1 MKPKKSK
8 SVHLHQLLKICLLS
22 LCSLWLTGCATAG
35 YNKSD
40 ATARSL
46 QRASNE
52 VVEESR
58 ALDLTLLTLKELVN
72 KPGADLKPQFKRFS
86 MALDKLA
93 AASTRNQRMEHEVSR
108 KSAAYFQAW
117 DKELAAMNY
126 EVIRAR
132 SQARKV
138 EATND
143 FHSVHLRYVEAQT
156 AMQPMLSYFEDIRKA
171 LSADLTQRGLEAI
184 KPIVANAEENAAKVQ
199 VALNRLTGEL
209 TASGTRLSSF
219 AFQNVAPG
227 AAGSSTK

>member
-1 MKPKKSK
+1 MDEQST
-8 SVHLHQLLKICLLS
+8 VIIGAG
-22 LCSLWLTGCATAG
+22 LTGLSCAHHLGGDYLLVEREMEPGGIVRTRVRQKAFMCDGTGHWLHLRNAG
-35 YNKSD
+35 M
-40 ATARSL
+40 
-46 QRASNE
+46 
-52 VVEESR
+52 
-58 ALDLTLLTLKELVN
+58 KELVN

-93 AASTRNQRMEHEVSR
+93 AASARNQRMEHEVSR
-108 KSAAYFQAW
+108 KSTAYFQAW

-156 AMQPMLSYFEDIRKA
+156 AMQPMLSYFEDLRKA

-184 KPIVANAEENAAKVQ
+184 KPIVVNAEENAAKVQ